1 MVEKLLTLLVGLIGG
16 FAVGLQSPIAGA
28 MGGQVGGIA
37 SSFIIHL
44 SGAALSGA
52 LLALVGGEQIRN
64 WRTLPWYMLVCGGL
78 GVVLYMTI
86 RYTMPRLGGASM
98 VMLIII
104 GQLLMG
110 VLVDQFGWFGV
121 TVRPFTAQ
129 RAAAIGLLITGG
141 YLLGR

>member
-1 MVEKLLTLLVGLIGG
+1 MLDKLLTLLIGLIGG

-44 SGAALSGA
+44 SGAILSGA
-52 LLALVGGEQIRN
+52 LLAAVGGEQIHN
-64 WRTLPWYMLVCGGL
+64 WRTLPWYMLTCGGL
-78 GVVLYMTI
+78 GVILYMTI

-121 TVRPFTAQ
+121 AIRPLTGQ
-129 RAAAIGLLITGG
+129 RLLAIGLLMAGG
-141 YLLGR
+141 FLLGR